1 MRKLKALLLAAA
13 LLALAAVLAA
23 PVGASPSAT
32 ETIVLMRNGDLN
44 EVGWSAS
51 GAFGDSGSWTT
62 DFLEIGGGQSPTAA
76 GMLKT
81 TETGANG
88 TFEMIFQLTGI
99 PTVFGGT
106 WQITD
111 GTGAYADLHGK
122 GTWIHSTDP
131 VTGNSI
137 FTCTGTV
144 HFDP

>member
-1 MRKLKALLLAAA
+1 MLKLKALLLATA

-23 PVGASPSAT
+23 PVGATPSST

-51 GAFGDSGSWTT
+51 GAFADSGSWTT
-62 DFLEIGGGQSPTAA
+62 NFLEIGGGRSPTAA

-111 GTGAYADLHGK
+111 GTGAYTDLHGN
-122 GTWIHSTDP
+122 GTWIHSTDA
-131 VTGNSI
+131 VTGNGI